1 MAELDENEK
10 VEFLHSI
17 DEIMKKVAACF
28 PPDMNKNQV
37 TAVLQLF
44 LQIYY

>member
-10 VEFLHSI
+10 IELLHSI

-28 PPDMNKNQV
+28 PSDMNKNQV
-37 TAVLQLF
+37 AATLQLF
-44 LQIYY
+44 MQIYY